1 VSELSGSR
9 PEIRNAGLSS
19 AALADAE
26 QLFRSRQADL
36 VTVDQPLVLIGQI
49 QRSGGTLLNSMLDGH
64 PEVHCHPH
72 QLKFKSTK
80 YTWPD
85 LETSSELDADDWL
98 EILRE
103 PFIKSMFGGGYSKR
117 TRKDVTHRR
126 LPFTIVPSFMD
137 DLFRQLWD
145 RQRPASTRELLDC
158 FFTSL
163 FNAWMDCQGLR
174 DTPKRWVVGFAPRM
188 GWGESRQAFWRSYPD
203 GRLIM
208 IVRDP
213 RAWYAS
219 EAILSMRERSQLV
232 GAWCRN
238 AGEIV
243 AAKSEAPDRVLVLT
257 YESLAREPESTMRS
271 VAAWLGIG
279 WDPILVVPTF
289 NRLPTQP
296 NSSHPVVSTGV
307 VPELA
312 DYWRTVLDSDTVAAI
327 ERRTQDL
334 HDHLLEITDVPRRS
348 SRS

>member
-1 VSELSGSR
+1 MA
-9 PEIRNAGLSS
+9 PETRNAGLDS
-19 AALADAE
+19 AVLADAE
-26 QLFRSRQADL
+26 QMFRSRQSNL
-36 VTVDQPLVLIGQI
+36 VTVDQPLILIGQI

-72 QLKFKSTK
+72 QLKFRSTK
-80 YTWPD
+80 YTWPNLD
-85 LETSSELDADDWL
+85 ARRELDAEDWL

-103 PFIKSMFGGGYSKR
+103 PFIRSMFGVGYWKR

-137 DLFRQLWD
+137 DLFRLLWH
-145 RQRPASTRELLDC
+145 RRRPESTRELLNC

-174 DTPKRWVVGFAPRM
+174 DTPKRWVTAFAPRM
-188 GWGESRQAFWRSYPD
+188 GWGQRREDFWRIYPD

-208 IVRDP
+208 VLRDP

-219 EAILSMRERSQLV
+219 EIHLSTRENYDYV

-238 AGEIV
+238 AEEIL
-243 AAKSEAPDRVLVLT
+243 AAKTQSPDRVLVLT
-257 YESLAREPESTMRS
+257 YESLVTEPESTMRS
-271 VAAWLGIG
+271 VAAWLGIA
-279 WDPILVVPTF
+279 WDRILLVPTF

-307 VPELA
+307 LPELA
-312 DYWRTVLDSDTVAAI
+312 DQWRSVLDSDTVAMI
-327 ERRTQDL
+327 DERTQRTREEVLSLADL
-334 HDHLLEITDVPRRS
+334 A
-348 SRS
+348 